1 MSFNVGNLVKARNRE
16 WVVLPG
22 SDEKLLLLK
31 PLGGTDQDA
40 TGILP
45 TLENVTSASF
55 DLPKPDILG
64 DYHSARLLRDAVRFG
79 FRASAGPFRSFGRL
93 NVEPRPY
100 QLVPLLMALKQD
112 PVRILIADD
121 VGIGKTIEAALI
133 ARELLDRGEV
143 QRLAVLCPP
152 HLAEQ
157 WQSELKEKFNI
168 EAELVLSSTAAK
180 LERNKRL
187 DESLF
192 DIYPFTVVSLDF
204 IKSEKNRTEFLR
216 SCPEIVIVD
225 EAHTCAVGNEGVT
238 QKHQRHK
245 LLKGL
250 SEDSDR
256 HLILVTAVPHS
267 GNEDAFR
274 SLLELLNP
282 DLKNLPVDLTG
293 AQNEANR
300 RKLAEYIVQRKRGNI
315 KKYLDTE
322 TTFPLPVKKEL
333 TYSLS
338 AEYKDFFNK
347 VISFIVSSLPTEGL
361 SEYKKRFRWWSALAL
376 MRCMASSPAAAAATL
391 RSRALT
397 NEADSVEELDQIG
410 RDTVFDL
417 STEDTVESMDITPG
431 AELDEEK
438 DDSYTRRKMLE
449 FVKIAES
456 LKGDHD
462 QKLVKIV
469 SEVKELLREGFSP
482 IVFCRFIETSDYV
495 AAELRNRLPND
506 VEVTSVTGTLPPS
519 DREARVLE
527 LGQKEKHVLVCTDCL
542 SEGINLQDNFDAVI
556 HYDLSWNPTR
566 HEQREGRVD
575 RFGQANP
582 KVKILTYYG
591 VDNGIDGIVVDIL
604 LKKHDRIKSSLGYS
618 VPVPIDND
626 KIIEAIFEGLL
637 FREQAG
643 KRFINQMEL
652 FEDYIKPRKEDVHK
666 NWDVAVERE
675 KKSRA
680 VYAQETIDVKEVAEE
695 LNAVKETVGT
705 KTEVENFIYTSLV
718 LSKAV
723 ISKNGVYSL
732 NLTESPRA
740 IKEIFNNK
748 DKVKVKFDKPVKEG
762 TVYLH
767 RTHPIV
773 QNISSYVIEGA
784 FDSENESLAK
794 RSGVIRTRGV
804 EKKTT
809 LMLLRLRYQINRIA
823 DRQVIELLAEDLM
836 KVAFTD
842 SINNPSWLSD
852 EDLDKLLVL
861 STDANVPVDIG
872 RDEILQ
878 VEEKYSLISS
888 KLEEF
893 AIKRGEELRTA
904 HMRVRK
910 ASKIKGVKYEV
921 LPKLPVDV
929 LGIYV
934 YLPMVR

>member
-1 MSFNVGNLVKARNRE
+1 M
-16 WVVLPG
+16 
-22 SDEKLLLLK
+22 
-31 PLGGTDQDA
+31 
-40 TGILP
+40 
-45 TLENVTSASF
+45 
-55 DLPKPDILG
+55 
-64 DYHSARLLRDAVRFG
+64 
-79 FRASAGPFRSFGRL
+79 
-93 NVEPRPY
+93 
-100 QLVPLLMALKQD
+100 
-112 PVRILIADD
+112 
-121 VGIGKTIEAALI
+121 
-133 ARELLDRGEV
+133 
-143 QRLAVLCPP
+143 
-152 HLAEQ
+152 
-157 WQSELKEKFNI
+157 
-168 EAELVLSSTAAK
+168 
-180 LERNKRL
+180 
-187 DESLF
+187 
-192 DIYPFTVVSLDF
+192 
-204 IKSEKNRTEFLR
+204 
-216 SCPEIVIVD
+216 
-225 EAHTCAVGNEGVT
+225 GNEGVT

-282 DLKNLPVDLTG
+282 DLKNLPIDLTG

-322 TTFPLPVKKEL
+322 TTFPQPVKKEL

-338 AEYKDFFNK
+338 TEYKDFFNK

-410 RDTVFDL
+410 RETVFDL

-652 FEDYIKPRKEDVHK
+652 FEDYIKPRKEDVHR

-705 KTEVENFIYTSLV
+705 KAEVENFIYTSLV

-723 ISKNGVYSL
+723 ISKNGMYSL

-804 EKKTT
+804 EKKTI
-809 LMLLRLRYQINRIA
+809 LLLLRLRYQINRIA
-823 DRQVIELLAEDLM
+823 DKQVIELLAEDLM

-842 SINNPSWLSD
+842 SINNPTWLSED
-852 EDLDKLLVL
+852 DLDKLLQL

-888 KLEEF
+888 NLEEF

>member
-1 MSFNVGNLVKARNRE
+1 MSFNVGNLVRARDRE

-22 SDEKLLLLK
+22 SDENLLLLK
-31 PLGGTDQDA
+31 PLGGTDQDV

-45 TLENVTSASF
+45 SLEEITSASF

-112 PVRILIADD
+112 PVRLLIADD

-133 ARELLDRGEV
+133 ARELIDRGEI
-143 QRLAVLCPP
+143 QRMTVLCPP

-180 LERNKRL
+180 LERHKRL

-192 DIYPFTVVSLDF
+192 DIYPFTIVSLDF

-216 SCPEIVIVD
+216 SCPELVIVD

-250 SEDSDR
+250 SENLDR

-282 DLKNLPVDLTG
+282 DLKNLPADLTG
-293 AQNEANR
+293 AQNEVHR

-322 TTFPLPVKKEL
+322 TTFPQPVKKEL

-338 AEYKDFFNK
+338 SEYKEFFNK
-347 VISFIVSSLPTEGL
+347 VISFIVSSLPMEGL

-410 RDTVFDL
+410 RDTILDL
-417 STEDTVESMDITPG
+417 ANDDTLESMDITPG
-431 AELDEEK
+431 TEIDEEK
-438 DDSYTRRKMLE
+438 DDSYSRRKILE
-449 FVKIAES
+449 FARIAES
-456 LKGDHD
+456 LKGDND
-462 QKLVKIV
+462 QKLIKIV
-469 SEVKELLREGFSP
+469 SEVKGLLREGYSP

-519 DREARVLE
+519 DRESRVLE
-527 LGQKEKHVLVCTDCL
+527 LGQKDKRVLVCTDCL
-542 SEGINLQDNFDAVI
+542 SEGINLQENFDAVI

-582 KVKILTYYG
+582 QVKILTYYG
-591 VDNGIDGIVVDIL
+591 IDNGIDGIVVDIL
-604 LKKHDRIKSSLGYS
+604 LRKHDKIKNSLGYS
-618 VPVPIDND
+618 VPVPVDND
-626 KIIEAIFEGLL
+626 KVIEAIFEGLL
-637 FREQAG
+637 FREKAG

-675 KKSRA
+675 KKSRT
-680 VYAQETIDVKEVAEE
+680 VFAQETIDVKEVAEE
-695 LNAVKETVGT
+695 LNAVKESVGT
-705 KTEVENFIYTSLV
+705 KTEVENFVYTSLV
-718 LSKAV
+718 LSNTV
-723 ISKNGVYSL
+723 ISKNGLYNL

-740 IKEIFNNK
+740 IKEIFNYK
-748 DKVKVKFDKPVKEG
+748 DRVKVKFDKPVKED
-762 TVYLH
+762 VIYLH

-784 FDSENESLAK
+784 FDSESESLAK
-794 RSGVIRTRGV
+794 RTGVIRTRGV
-804 EKKTT
+804 DKKTT
-809 LMLLRLRYQINRIA
+809 LLLLRLRYQINRITDKVA
-823 DRQVIELLAEDLM
+823 NELLAEDLL
-836 KVAFTD
+836 KVAFSD
-842 SINNPSWLSD
+842 SISNPNWFAD
-852 EDLDKLLVL
+852 QDLDKLLQL

-872 RDEILQ
+872 KDEIFQ
-878 VEEKYSLISS
+878 VEEKYDLISP

-893 AIKRGEELRTA
+893 AILRGDELKKA
-904 HMRVRK
+904 HTRVRK
-910 ASKIKGVKYEV
+910 ASKVKGVKYEV
-921 LPKLPVDV
+921 QPKLPVDV